1 MNVKK
6 TLAELE
12 AQAVLRQRRR
22 EKERLESR
30 SQEEFLFL
38 LTHFCYPEDVNPPEE
53 PRIRQCTHNGIRMTI
68 TLERAK

>member
-1 MNVKK
+1 MNLKK
-6 TLAELE
+6 TLGELE
-12 AQAVLRQRRR
+12 AHAVLRHAKR

-30 SQEEFLFL
+30 SQEEFLFFL
-38 LTHFCYPEDVNPPEE
+38 AHFCYPEEVNPPEE